1 MNYFIILFI
10 ILLGQFSNAQSL
22 NTFLVKNKFN
32 DHIKKAYSIGDKVTL
47 ILNNSV
53 NSDLKVKGVMNE
65 ISIDKIK
72 VDDKWIEVSS
82 ISSIISYNYIG
93 FLGVAVGAGILI
105 KGISMP
111 KSVGGVTSGGGGGYG
126 GMGFNM
132 EIDLSSVY
140 RSLTMMVGGLIT
152 ATSAVT
158 IPRNYRSDKFIFK
171 TYLAP

>member
-1 MNYFIILFI
+1 
-10 ILLGQFSNAQSL
+10 
-22 NTFLVKNKFN
+22 
-32 DHIKKAYSIGDKVTL
+32 
-47 ILNNSV
+47 
-53 NSDLKVKGVMNE
+53 
-65 ISIDKIK
+65 
-72 VDDKWIEVSS
+72 
-82 ISSIISYNYIG
+82 
-93 FLGVAVGAGILI
+93 VAVGAGILI

-111 KSVGGVTSGGGGGYG
+111 KSDGVISGGGGGYG